1 MREDEYRR
9 LCAACDTVLRGPY
22 TSLERLAI
30 GWLHVLNEH
39 PTVLQRY
46 EHLFSAS
53 AARTP
58 LPVRSLLYQLKN
70 LVVRQRVAAEP
81 AEAERVD
88 VLFIS
93 HLLNVSQA
101 GAEEDFYFG
110 RLPEMTAA
118 EGMSTRLVLM
128 NHTGVSPRRLA
139 SLRPGEDRVP
149 RTILPNVTNVR
160 SEVRLRRRMRDAV
173 RSLRLEARGCG
184 DELLCQV
191 YDEAARRALTVASL
205 EGLRTYEQIRA
216 YARRWRPRA
225 IVLTYEGHAWERL
238 AFAAV
243 RSVVPDAR
251 CVGYHHTI
259 LFRRQHAA
267 LQLLGPPFDPDV
279 VLTAG
284 DVSRERFRAA
294 LEPGGVRVDTL
305 GIHRRQAVPD
315 TSAAK
320 SGSKPLCCL
329 VVPDGIVS
337 EVERLFDFAVE
348 AGRLFSDVR
357 FILRLHPVLQFGD
370 VLKEAP
376 RFGRLP
382 PNVELSTGTFA
393 EDLDRARWVL
403 YRASN
408 AAVYA
413 VIAGLRPLC
422 AEDRTEMSVDSLHHL
437 EGWKRAVAS
446 PAELVKEIESDVV
459 KGWPALIPEAE
470 AAAAHCR
477 KYFMPTDHRV
487 LLAAV
492 RR

>member
-1 MREDEYRR
+1 MTEEEYRR
-9 LCAACDTVLRGPY
+9 LCAACDTVLRGPGM
-22 TSLERLAI
+22 SMERLAI

-46 EHLFSAS
+46 EHLFSGS
-53 AARTP
+53 PGRTP
-58 LPVRSLLYQLKN
+58 RPVRSLLYQLKN
-70 LVVRQRVAAEP
+70 LVVRERKQPEP
-81 AEAERVD
+81 AGDERID
-88 VLFIS
+88 VMFVS
-93 HLLNVSQA
+93 HLLNASQA
-101 GAEEDFYFG
+101 SAAEDFYFG

-118 EGMSTRLVLM
+118 EGISTRLVLM
-128 NHTGVSPRRLA
+128 NHTGVSPGRLA
-139 SLRPGEDRVP
+139 SQPTPKGRVP
-149 RTILPNVTNVR
+149 RTILPNVSDAR
-160 SEVRLRRRMRDAV
+160 GELRLRARMRNAA
-173 RSLRLEARGCG
+173 RSLRAEARGCE
-184 DELLCQV
+184 DDLLCRV

-216 YARRWRPRA
+216 YARRWRPKA

-243 RSVVPDAR
+243 RSVVPDAK

-279 VLTAG
+279 ILTAG
-284 DVSRERFRAA
+284 EVSRERFRAA
-294 LEPGGVRVDTL
+294 VAPAGVLVETL
-305 GIHRRQAVPD
+305 GIHRRQAVSEAGPAE
-315 TSAAK
+315 T
-320 SGSKPLCCL
+320 GSKPLCCL

-337 EVERLFDFAVE
+337 EVERLFDFAV
-348 AGRLFSDVR
+348 AAARLSDVR
-357 FILRLHPVLQFGD
+357 FLLRLHPVLQFHN

-376 RFGRLP
+376 RFGSLP
-382 PNVELSTGTFA
+382 PNVELSTATFTD
-393 EDLDRARWVL
+393 DLARARWVL

-422 AEDRTEMSVDSLHHL
+422 AQDHSEMSVDSLHHV
-437 EGWKRAVAS
+437 EGWKRVVAS
-446 PAELVKEIESDVV
+446 PAELVEQIESDVA
-459 KGWPALIPEAE
+459 KGWPALAPEAE

-492 RR
+492 RS